1 VKLDAL
7 EAIHTRRSIRQ
18 YQDKAVP
25 EDLVQKLL
33 AAAMNAPS
41 ARNAQPW
48 QFVVIT
54 DRKILQEVPKI
65 QPNAAMAQHAPL
77 GILICG
83 DLRLELSPGYWVVDC
98 AAAAQNMLLAAHAL
112 GLGAVWTGVYPRD
125 DRMAGLRQLVGL
137 PEQVNAHSLIIVGY
151 PAEQPP
157 PLDRYRPQG
166 VHRDRWLGGTSFRA
180 VPPEPRQIIAKRI
193 PSQSSLGAASG
204 SDEDVCRIRP
214 PIIPRRRRL

>member
-1 VKLDAL
+1 MDAL

-25 EDLVQKLL
+25 EELVEKLL
-33 AAAMNAPS
+33 AAAMSAR

-54 DRKILQEVPKI
+54 DRKILREIPKI
-65 QPNAAMAQHAPL
+65 QPNAPMAGHAPL

-112 GLGAVWTGVYPRD
+112 GLGAVWTGVYPRE
-125 DRMAGLRQLVGL
+125 DRMAGLKQLVGL
-137 PEQVNAHSLIIVGY
+137 PEQVLAHSLIILGY

-157 PLDRYRPQG
+157 PQDRYRPQR
-166 VHRDRWLGGTSFRA
+166 VHHNGW
-180 VPPEPRQIIAKRI
+180 
-193 PSQSSLGAASG
+193 
-204 SDEDVCRIRP
+204 
-214 PIIPRRRRL
+214 